1 MLSIIQKKY
10 KDRYRTEFCD
20 QDFYKSH
27 QELFKMWKTRLA
39 KLSNVEKVQAWVV
52 ALSCLRRPKTW
63 FGGKRQEFFLND
75 TSSLQHSFSL
85 GELFNDSPILIPPK
99 LNPHM
104 NVMDFIN
111 EYRINAFPESC
122 SRSLC
127 YVASGRYPLI
137 ISEATPTPL
146 ELLNIQISGKRII
159 TINENFEEWPHT
171 LYANRDFLGFVMHDL
186 IHADHF
192 FYEPQHRDGQLGFL
206 KFMGLLLNDE
216 NLHEL
221 LKSPNFKSGFEYIIS
236 DMNSHPLH
244 LFQTLRALL
253 KLELNNETL
262 ANSYWEKWVQKA
274 NLQSEAEALSLNFI
288 NTMNFK
294 NEHAIAIELLCI
306 RLGQQN
312 LV

>member
-10 KDRYRTEFCD
+10 KDRYRTQFCD
-20 QDFYKSH
+20 EDFYRNH
-27 QELFKMWKTRLA
+27 QELFKMWKTKFAR
-39 KLSNVEKVQAWVV
+39 LSNVEKVQAWVV

-63 FGGKRQEFFLND
+63 FGGKRQEFFLTD
-75 TSSLQHSFSL
+75 TSTLQHSLSL
-85 GELFNDSPILIPPK
+85 LELFENTPILIPPK
-99 LNPHM
+99 LNSHI
-104 NVMDFIN
+104 NLTDFIN

-127 YVASGRYPLI
+127 YVTSGRYPLI
-137 ISEATPTPL
+137 ITEDTPTPV

-159 TINENFEEWPHT
+159 TINENFESWANT
-171 LYANRDFLGFVMHDL
+171 LFADRDFLGFVMHDL

-192 FYEPQHRDGQLGFL
+192 FFEPEHRDGQLGFL
-206 KFMGLLLNDE
+206 KFMGNLLSDE
-216 NLHEL
+216 NLQEL
-221 LKSPNFKSGFEYIIS
+221 LKSPDFKNGFEYIIS

-253 KLELNNETL
+253 KLELNNEDL
-262 ANSYWEKWVQKA
+262 ANSYWEKWVQKT
-274 NLQSEAEALSLNFI
+274 NLQSESEAVSLSLV
-288 NTMNFK
+288 NTINFK
-294 NEHAIAIELLCI
+294 NEHARAIELLCI